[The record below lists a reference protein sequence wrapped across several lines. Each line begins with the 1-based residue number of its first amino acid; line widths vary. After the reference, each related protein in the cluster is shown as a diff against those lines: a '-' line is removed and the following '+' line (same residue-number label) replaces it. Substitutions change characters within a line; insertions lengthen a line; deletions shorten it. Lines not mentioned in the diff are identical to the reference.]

1 MLAIGQVSAVGTAT
15 THLCNVPAGP
25 CLVTITND
33 SGSTGSAYVGIT
45 PAASAGTLQALSS
58 SNGMPIPSGQIA
70 TFANYKGSPGASLS
84 VITSGTLTASVGFL
98 VSSASGGTG
107 L

>member
-1 MLAIGQVSAVGTAT
+1 MLSMGQVSAVGTAA

-33 SGSTGSAYVGIT
+33 SSSTGSAYLGIT
-45 PAASAGTLQALSS
+45 PPASAGTLASLSS
-58 SNGMPIPSGQIA
+58 GNGMPIPSGAIA

-84 VITSGTLTASVGFL
+84 VITSGTLTASVGYL

>member
-1 MLAIGQVSAVGTAT
+1 MLSIGQVSAVGTAT
-15 THLCNVPAGP
+15 THLCNVPPGP

-33 SGSTGSAYVGIT
+33 SASTGSAYVGIT
-45 PAASAGTLQALSS
+45 PPASSGTLSTLATT
-58 SNGMPIPSGQIA
+58 NGMPIPSGQIA

-84 VITSGTLTASVGFL
+84 VVTSGTFTASVGFL
-98 VSSASGGTG
+98 VSSAAGGTG